1 MKLLHA
7 VIRFCAT
14 GTATRRSGVAVPQDF
29 RVTVPAPLRQ
39 VPDAKTSAL
48 TERPTRVVHT
58 SGQHLNPATVLAPQH

>member
-29 RVTVPAPLRQ
+29 RVTVPAPLSQTQAVEAMHAASPNR
-39 VPDAKTSAL
+39 T
-48 TERPTRVVHT
+48 
-58 SGQHLNPATVLAPQH
+58 PATALAPQH